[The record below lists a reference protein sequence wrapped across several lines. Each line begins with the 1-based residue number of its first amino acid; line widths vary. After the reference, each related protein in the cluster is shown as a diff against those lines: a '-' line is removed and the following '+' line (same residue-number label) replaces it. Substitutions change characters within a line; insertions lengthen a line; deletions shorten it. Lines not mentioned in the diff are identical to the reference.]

1 MKKIILLLLIFIVS
15 GCSINGNKDFESIC
29 IKNETADGFIE
40 EKKITI
46 YFDQTDNIKKIINNY
61 KYIYSNDNGK
71 LSFEA
76 AKMSLNDYMKNK
88 EGYLKEII
96 TEKENEYEVNYILNV
111 IDLTDEELKKI
122 NINRNYYN
130 QIKKYK
136 EDYICE

>member
-15 GCSINGNKDFESIC
+15 GCSINGNKDFESLC
-29 IKNETADGFIE
+29 IKNESADGFIE
-40 EKKITI
+40 EQKITI

-71 LSFEA
+71 LSFDA

-96 TEKENEYEVNYILNV
+96 TEKENEYEVNYILDV